1 MLFLLPNWVYKIN
14 DHCRHK
20 NKQQDHDFL
29 AGLHLTVP
37 RSVYLSLL

>member
-1 MLFLLPNWVYKIN
+1 MLFFLPNWVYKIN
-14 DHCRHK
+14 DPCRHK